1 MPLQSAAIPFR
12 LDAKG
17 ELQILLVTS
26 RKRGRWILPKGNVR
40 LGMAPHSSAAKE
52 AFEEAGVIGRVA
64 PDPIAIYVK
73 EQDISQRTAT
83 YALAVTTEAPVW
95 PEKHE
100 RRRRW
105 VSVSEALDLAD
116 SKSVRQALR
125 LFSDS
130 YVAARE

>member
-1 MPLQSAAIPFR
+1 
-12 LDAKG
+12 
-17 ELQILLVTS
+17 
-26 RKRGRWILPKGNVR
+26 
-40 LGMAPHSSAAKE
+40 MAPHSSAAKE
-52 AFEEAGVIGRVA
+52 AFEEAGVIGRVD

-73 EQDISQRTAT
+73 EQDISHKTAT
-83 YALAVTTEAPVW
+83 YVLAVTTEAPVW

-116 SKSVRQALR
+116 SKSVQQALR

-130 YVAARE
+130 YVAG